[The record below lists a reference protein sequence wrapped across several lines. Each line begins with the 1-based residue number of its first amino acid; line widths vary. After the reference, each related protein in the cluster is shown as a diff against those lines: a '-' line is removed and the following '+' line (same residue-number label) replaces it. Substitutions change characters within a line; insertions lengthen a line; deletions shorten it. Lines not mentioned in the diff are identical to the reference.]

1 MTEEGDTRKLGLLR
15 IPRRIQRPADRG
27 RPRGARRRDPH
38 PAHGR
43 VSRSPRARVPH
54 QCRRGAL
61 LQVGQGLRLSLPA
74 VLARE
79 LGGSRGGHPGADHRG
94 ADPRHATGAHDLR
107 LARQEPHLPPL
118 RGTDGL
124 ERAALAQPGPEERAE
139 LLKRLDEVERTVI
152 TAKMPGSV
160 ADQLYVLRQHITWV
174 RERLAAGAAAPS

>member
-1 MTEEGDTRKLGLLR
+1 VHGGATL
-15 IPRRIQRPADRG
+15 IQRTGEFPAPLEHEYRISADA
-27 RPRGARRRDPH
+27 ARYYKSGKGFVYRYLPFWL
-38 PAHGR
+38 A
-43 VSRSPRARVPH
+43 
-54 QCRRGAL
+54 
-61 LQVGQGLRLSLPA
+61 SL
-74 VLARE
+74 V
-79 LGGSRGGHPGADHRG
+79 GSRGGHPGADHRG